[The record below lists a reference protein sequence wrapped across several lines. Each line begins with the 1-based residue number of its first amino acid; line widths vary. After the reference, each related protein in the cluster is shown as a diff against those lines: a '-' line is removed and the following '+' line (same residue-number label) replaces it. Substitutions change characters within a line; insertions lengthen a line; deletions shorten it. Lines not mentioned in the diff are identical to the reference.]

1 MFECAWMCLCKL
13 DYEYASVPKY
23 AEILNMIKFRIW
35 KGSQYA
41 NDTQHS
47 EHARICLGKVLNI
60 SYVLNMPRFLNM
72 TGFWICRVLNMPQ
85 YDWICLNTT

>member
-13 DYEYASVPKY
+13 DYEYASGPKY
-23 AEILNMIKFRIW
+23 AEILNMIKFWIW

-41 NDTQHS
+41 NVTQHS

-60 SYVLNMPRFLNM
+60 SYVLNMPQFLNM
-72 TGFWICRVLNMPQ
+72 TGFWICRVRNMPQ